1 MTNTTT
7 LDTNG
12 NVTITLVRTNGN
24 TGQATVIWCT
34 ADGSTN
40 GPPGVVAAHSPSD
53 YQAAFGQTAT
63 FNGNTTVPITVH
75 IAGKN
80 TLQPTKYFTILIT
93 NISGAALDTNTPP
106 LVPSSTVVEI
116 IDGNFQPGHLEFSQ
130 PSYSTYKGLPATV
143 TVNRVGG
150 AKGQLNVYCGTS
162 DGTGTN
168 TINYTGVT
176 NLLTFQT
183 GSITPQTMTIQTLQD
198 YFVEGA
204 KTVNVFLFGA
214 TNQGVTSST
223 SNNQILAFPSNVVL
237 TIEDVDS
244 YGTFSFSAPNYNIL
258 QNAGQALITVVRTGG
273 TVGAATVNYSTS
285 NTTNIPAG
293 YGEALARHE
302 LWRGQRGADV
312 RAGGDEHKLC
322 RADLLYTWRDDA
334 GQSCG
339 QFGALQ
345 RQSGGHLESIPQ
357 ERLVLTILDNQ
368 LVLSPAGSVD
378 LTTDN
383 GLGFNDYVT
392 SLALQ
397 PNGDLLAGG
406 NFTFFNQYPYNY
418 VLRLN
423 GDGSYDSTF
432 LFGQAGA
439 NGTVDQVL
447 SQVAKRSQTAGNVLI
462 VGGFSQVDQVNLAGV
477 ARLNVDGSLDGTFNP
492 GAGADNTVYAIA
504 QQFLPGAT
512 TNSASV
518 PYYVIGG
525 DFVNFDGYPSPGVA
539 RLTQAG
545 QLDATFTPGSGV
557 SGSNGIVRVVAIDAN
572 NLILL
577 GGDFI
582 SFNNTAHHHRCG

>member
-1 MTNTTT
+1 MHNRHNLARIIGPANTGPEPGGIGNCPGNITMIENPYTVDNTAGKLYVGLQRVNGSLGEAAVTLGTNTLQGGATRADFGLAAAFSTYRDIWDIWNIIINGGGEEYGWRSSDGWYSFNYNLLPNISDNNAAALGLKVYNDLSIGYGTNLFAGLSLQNLNSFGLLSLGGQSIPTLPALGQYSAGLEIINDNYPPGVIGFAVTNTTT

-273 TVGAATVNYSTS
+273 TVG
-285 NTTNIPAG
+285 
-293 YGEALARHE
+293 R
-302 LWRGQRGADV
+302 RR
-312 RAGGDEHKLC
+312 
-322 RADLLYTWRDDA
+322 
-334 GQSCG
+334 
-339 QFGALQ
+339 
-345 RQSGGHLESIPQ
+345 
-357 ERLVLTILDNQ
+357 
-368 LVLSPAGSVD
+368 
-378 LTTDN
+378 
-383 GLGFNDYVT
+383 
-392 SLALQ
+392 
-397 PNGDLLAGG
+397 
-406 NFTFFNQYPYNY
+406 
-418 VLRLN
+418 
-423 GDGSYDSTF
+423 
-432 LFGQAGA
+432 
-439 NGTVDQVL
+439 
-447 SQVAKRSQTAGNVLI
+447 
-462 VGGFSQVDQVNLAGV
+462 
-477 ARLNVDGSLDGTFNP
+477 
-492 GAGADNTVYAIA
+492 
-504 QQFLPGAT
+504 
-512 TNSASV
+512 
-518 PYYVIGG
+518 
-525 DFVNFDGYPSPGVA
+525 
-539 RLTQAG
+539 
-545 QLDATFTPGSGV
+545 
-557 SGSNGIVRVVAIDAN
+557 
-572 NLILL
+572 
-577 GGDFI
+577 
-582 SFNNTAHHHRCG
+582 